1 MVTGRARG
9 RADDAGTVFV
19 RSVYAEH
26 GEALLGHV
34 TRLTGD
40 RARAEDIV
48 QETVL
53 RAWRNADKLDDDDR
67 PLRPW
72 LFTVAS
78 RLVIDDHRARR
89 ARPAEVGDEA
99 LAATPDASPGAD
111 LDAHLDRWQILDAL
125 NSLGTAHRDA
135 IVETYYRGRTVT
147 EAALALGVPAG
158 TVKSRVFYGLR
169 ALRLALEERGWT
181 P

>member
-1 MVTGRARG
+1 MRVRARHQVDEPG
-9 RADDAGTVFV
+9 ATFIRA
-19 RSVYAEH
+19 VYAEH
-26 GEALLGHV
+26 GEALLGYV

-53 RAWRNADKLDDDDR
+53 RAWRNAEQLASDHR

-72 LFTVAS
+72 LFTVAA
-78 RLVIDDHRARR
+78 RIVVDDHRARR
-89 ARPAEVGDEA
+89 ARPQEV
-99 LAATPDASPGAD
+99 SAD
-111 LDAHLDRWQILDAL
+111 LLDLVPAGDQLDRALEAWQVADAMDTL
-125 NSLGTAHRDA
+125 SGAHRQA
-135 IVETYYRGRTVT
+135 LVETFYRGRSVT
-147 EAALALGVPAG
+147 EAAAVIGVPAG

-169 ALRLALEERGWT
+169 ALRLALEERGWS